1 MTTKPTIYAK
11 IKHPVENLTITIR
24 ATNDKDDVDPAF
36 PFSVYVGRQYTNAVT
51 TFDAAMSYAAQ
62 GAISQYR
69 YLLRCG
75 R

>member
-1 MTTKPTIYAK
+1 MTTKPTIYAT

-24 ATNDKDDVDPAF
+24 LSKYKDDIDPFF
-36 PFSVYVGRQYTNAVT
+36 PFSVYVGRKYTNAFT
-51 TFDAAMSYAAQ
+51 TFDAAMSYAAKD
-62 GAISQYR
+62 AISQYR